1 MSDTTQKPA
10 HGDAAQPACSPFWIG
25 AGAFGASALL
35 AIGMLFAATSVNRAA
50 AHASADAGIP
60 QRLQKIGMIAIATA
74 RDPNRPLKSGE
85 EVYKAQCS
93 ACHATG
99 VSGSPKF
106 GNAAEWAPRL
116 GQGYETL
123 LGHALKGFNA
133 MTPQGGGAH
142 SDIEVGRALVFMTNA
157 AGGNLPEPPA
167 PEPAAS
173 EPAK

>member
-1 MSDTTQKPA
+1 MSDTTQKPV
-10 HGDAAQPACSPFWIG
+10 HDGSDQPACPTFWIG
-25 AGAFGASALL
+25 TGAFGVSVLL
-35 AIGMLFAATSVNRAA
+35 AIGMLFAATSVDRAA
-50 AHASADAGIP
+50 TQASADAGIP
-60 QRLQKIGMIAIATA
+60 QRLQKVGMVAIAA
-74 RDPNRPLKSGE
+74 APDPNRPLKSGE

-106 GNAAEWAPRL
+106 GNAAEWGPRL
-116 GQGYETL
+116 GQGYDTL

-133 MTPQGGGAH
+133 MTPQGGAAF
-142 SDIEVGRALVFMTNA
+142 SDTEVGRALVYMANA
-157 AGGNLPEPPA
+157 AGGSLPEPPA